1 VSTAAPAP
9 HDQRPTAHTPAALV
23 GFAWTL
29 VGIPLV
35 YGLYQTVKT
44 AINLFTG

>member
-1 VSTAAPAP
+1 MSSTSSTG
-9 HDQRPTAHTPAALV
+9 DQPSTHTPAWLIA
-23 GFAWTL
+23 FAWTL

-44 AINLFTG
+44 AATLFTG

>member
-1 VSTAAPAP
+1 MSS
-9 HDQRPTAHTPAALV
+9 PTTDRQPIHTPAALIA
-23 GFAWTL
+23 FAWTM

-44 AINLFTG
+44 ASSLFTG